1 MRNGHL
7 YTTRMSLYRT
17 WMGIAGVCFVLL
29 WWMSCCGYSTRSL
42 LPAHLQTVHI
52 TLFTN
57 KTLKAGLD
65 ELASNQVIRAFG
77 SGSNLR
83 ITDKQNAD
91 LVVEGDVSGFSKTP
105 YTYTSDQNVIDYKVT
120 VTFKVRCVDVARN
133 DVFWE
138 GSVSEWATYS
148 ADADEDGAI
157 DEAMKKTAEL
167 LVVKILTNW

>member
-1 MRNGHL
+1 MHTQSPVRTSASRFANGVVGL
-7 YTTRMSLYRT
+7 
-17 WMGIAGVCFVLL
+17 CFVLML
-29 WWMSCCGYSTRSL
+29 WTSCCGYSTRSL
-42 LPAHLQTVHI
+42 LPAHLQAVHV
-52 TLFTN
+52 TLFAN

-65 ELASNQVIRAFG
+65 EIATQQVMRAIG

-83 ITDKQNAD
+83 ISDRQSAD
-91 LVVEGDVSGFSKTP
+91 LVIEGDVSGFSKTP
-105 YTYTSDQNVIDYKVT
+105 YTYTSDQNVTDYKIT
-120 VTFKVRCVDVARN
+120 VALKVRCVDVARN

-138 GSVSEWATYS
+138 GTVSEWATYS

>member
-1 MRNGHL
+1 
-7 YTTRMSLYRT
+7 
-17 WMGIAGVCFVLL
+17 
-29 WWMSCCGYSTRSL
+29 L
-42 LPAHLQTVHI
+42 LPGHLQTVHI

-65 ELASNQVIRAFG
+65 ELATNQVIRAFG
-77 SGSNLR
+77 GGSNLR

-91 LVVEGDVSGFSKTP
+91 LVIEGDVSGFSKTP
-105 YTYTSDQNVIDYKVT
+105 YTYTSDQNVIDYKIT
-120 VTFKVRCVDVARN
+120 ITFKVRCVDVARN

>member
-1 MRNGHL
+1 MKKGYLNM
-7 YTTRMSLYRT
+7 TRMSLFKT
-17 WMGIAGVCFVLL
+17 WVGIVGLCFVFS

-52 TLFTN
+52 SLFTN

-65 ELASNQVIRAFG
+65 ELATNQVIRAFG

-91 LVVEGDVSGFSKTP
+91 LVIEGDVSGFSKTP
-105 YTYTSDQNVIDYKVT
+105 YTYTSDQNVIDYKIAI
-120 VTFKVRCVDVARN
+120 TFKVRCVDVARN
-133 DVFWE
+133 DIFWE
-138 GSVSEWATYS
+138 GAVSEWATYA

-167 LVVKILTNW
+167 LVVTILTNW